1 MLTLSLLCL
10 FAFLAGFIDSI
21 VGGGGLIL
29 LPAVLVIHPELSLA
43 TVLGTNK
50 ATSIW
55 GTLTATIQYSRQVG
69 IPWPVMIPSAISG
82 FVFSLLGAYGVTLVS
97 GVGLKP
103 FILIVLLLVA
113 IYTFIK
119 KDFGKIHAPKRSMQT
134 QRWIGILAGA
144 GLGFYDGFL
153 GPGTG
158 SFLIFV
164 FIALMGFSFLAAS
177 TSAKLINLSSNVAAV
192 IFFAYSGNIAYHLAI
207 PMAVC
212 SILGAF
218 LGSRLA
224 ILKGSEF
231 VRILFLIVVIGVILR
246 LTYDTFFK

>member
-1 MLTLSLLCL
+1 LLTLSLLCL
-10 FAFLAGFIDSI
+10 CAFLAGFIDSI

-43 TVLGTNK
+43 TALGTTK

-55 GTLTATIQYSRQVG
+55 GTLTATIQYSRQIA
-69 IPWPVMIPSAISG
+69 IPWPVMIPSALSAFI
-82 FVFSLLGAYGVTLVS
+82 FSLLGAYVVTLVS

-103 FILIVLLLVA
+103 LILIVLLLVA
-113 IYTFIK
+113 IYTFVK
-119 KDFGKIHAPKRSMQT
+119 KDFGKIHAPRRSVST
-134 QRWIGILAGA
+134 QRWIGLVAGA

-177 TSAKLINLSSNVAAV
+177 ASAKLINLSSNIAAV
-192 IFFAYSGNIAYHLAI
+192 ILFASTNNIAYHLAI
-207 PMAVC
+207 PMALC
-212 SILGAF
+212 SVLGAF

-224 ILKGSEF
+224 ILKGSGF
-231 VRILFLIVVIGVILR
+231 VRILFLIVVIAVMTR
-246 LTYDTFFK
+246 LGYDTFLK